1 MVLQWRAVLEPA
13 MRLAVPALILLACSL
28 PLAAA
33 PMHGQYLPPDEQGVR
48 DGEPEQ
54 QQLLQVTEFSLVAG
68 NQRLSNQQP
77 IPVTAA
83 VTLRLK
89 GKALNKGSSL
99 GQVIITFDAES
110 KSLKRPTFDEKL
122 GTLTLSYPLNQY
134 RVLMDMLRN
143 DTTYVQFLTYANGHV
158 WADVH
163 TGSIKAR

>member
-1 MVLQWRAVLEPA
+1 
-13 MRLAVPALILLACSL
+13 MRLVFPALIVLACAL

-48 DGEPEQ
+48 EGDPEQ
-54 QQLLQVTEFSLVAG
+54 QQLLQVTEFSLAAG

-77 IPVTAA
+77 IPVTAP

-89 GKALNKGSSL
+89 GKPLNKGASFT
-99 GQVIITFDAES
+99 QVVITFDAES
-110 KSLKRPTFDEKL
+110 KSLKRPVFDEPS
-122 GTLTLSYPLNQY
+122 GTLTLTYPLNQY

-143 DTTYVQFLTYANGHV
+143 DTVYVQFLTYANGHV
-158 WADVH
+158 WADLH

>member
-1 MVLQWRAVLEPA
+1 
-13 MRLAVPALILLACSL
+13 MRLIFPAFLLLACSM

-48 DGEPEQ
+48 DGEAEQ
-54 QQLLQVTEFSLVAG
+54 QQVLQVTEFSLVAG

-77 IPVTAA
+77 IPVTAP

-89 GKALNKGSSL
+89 GKALSKGASL
-99 GQVIITFDAES
+99 AQVVITFDAES
-110 KSLKRPTFDEKL
+110 KSLKRPTFDEEN
-122 GTLTLSYPLNQY
+122 GTLLLTYPLNQY

-143 DTTYVQFLTYANGHV
+143 DTVYVQFLTYANGHV
-158 WADVH
+158 WADLH

>member
-1 MVLQWRAVLEPA
+1 
-13 MRLAVPALILLACSL
+13 MRYVFPALILLACSL

-33 PMHGQYLPPDEQGVR
+33 PMHEQYLPPDEQGLR
-48 DGEPEQ
+48 GGTPDQ
-54 QQLLQVTEFSLVAG
+54 QLLLQVTEFSLVAG

-77 IPVTAA
+77 IPVTAP

-89 GKALNKGSSL
+89 GKPLNKGGSL
-99 GQVIITFDAES
+99 TQVFITFDAES
-110 KSLKRPTFDEKL
+110 KSLKRPTLDEENS
-122 GTLTLSYPLNQY
+122 TLTLTYPLAQY

-143 DTTYVQFLTYANGHV
+143 DPVYVQFLTYPNGHV